1 MDCPCSP
8 DVDTPSPAD
17 APPRVRCALTQA
29 IWQDALR
36 LHLHTGD
43 ETSGWEL
50 IPGYKSN
57 KIGESAGAE
66 TTEALNLEHA
76 P

>member
-1 MDCPCSP
+1 M
-8 DVDTPSPAD
+8 
-17 APPRVRCALTQA
+17 TQA